1 MTDGPGE
8 FWKNDKTDLLLA
20 FDPEAEKVSWGDFI
34 EDFKMSFEP
43 LDTALEAQLKL
54 RDLKMKDRADKYT
67 YQFLYLAK
75 QTGYNNAVQIVAF
88 KRGLLKSLKEDVAIK
103 QISEIDR
110 KEYMAKGLCFRCRR
124 GGHQI
129 RDCLDALKKEERKKE
144 EPRKLTKEE
153 WFAKIK
159 ALVNDQTEE
168 EKNIL
173 IDLIENEAKMDCN
186 SMHIPLQYKVGE
198 QIIEMQALLD
208 SGAGGQFISTALARR
223 LGKRWVQLPEKIKVF
238 NVDRT
243 LNKTTWISHVVE
255 LEFKIAGKE
264 FRENFMISGIEDEE
278 MILGLLW
285 LHHHNPQIDW
295 ETGEMKFVLRWK
307 LQIKRFKGILNN
319 TLEEVLIGAKI
330 TALQELAHQQQEAKK
345 DIDEL
350 IPFYLQGYRDCF
362 EKGRAE

>member
-159 ALVNDQTEE
+159 ALKMRVFEAAEE
-168 EKNIL
+168 DN
-173 IDLIENEAKMDCN
+173 
-186 SMHIPLQYKVGE
+186 YKVGE